1 MIDGRGEIFLITAF
15 LCFSWVSM
23 TMSRSIT
30 EVAMGLLARREHS
43 ELELNR
49 KLQQKGFDEES
60 TGQIIETL
68 RSNNLLSNE
77 RFAETY
83 INMRK
88 QRGFGPLRIAQEL
101 KERGVSPDLFDS
113 VLAAMEHEWRAIM
126 RQQYAKKYGDRPA
139 HEYGEQAKRM
149 RFLQGRG
156 YPLGMI
162 SSFINNQ

>member
-1 MIDGRGEIFLITAF
+1 
-15 LCFSWVSM
+15 V
-23 TMSRSIT
+23 SRSIT
-30 EVAMGLLARREHS
+30 EVAIELLSRREHS
-43 ELELNR
+43 VFELRR
-49 KLQQKGFDEES
+49 KLLLKQFDDDAIDSLLE
-60 TGQIIETL
+60 QL
-68 RSNNLLSNE
+68 QVKKLLSDE

>member
-1 MIDGRGEIFLITAF
+1 
-15 LCFSWVSM
+15 
-23 TMSRSIT
+23 MSRSIT

-88 QRGFGPLRIAQEL
+88 QRGYGPLRIAQEL
-101 KERGVSPDLFDS
+101 KERGVDADMSAAYLDE
-113 VLAAMEHEWRAIM
+113 LAGEWRGIM
-126 RQQYAKKYGDRPA
+126 VQQYRKKYGNELID
-139 HEYGEQAKRM
+139 EYKEKAKRM
-149 RFLQGRG
+149 RFLQHRG
-156 YPLGMI
+156 YPLDMI
-162 SSFINNQ
+162 NQFINNQ